1 MVTTTFI
8 GRLGNSMFQIAACIG
23 YAKKYGYTWGV
34 PNYQRESSI
43 LTHFPNLPRC
53 NDNEKRYNEHQP
65 GHDNDWFDYHEIPN
79 VGPDVNLFGFWQ
91 SWKYFDNAKDEVKQV
106 FKLKEY
112 PEYKEYI
119 SIHVRRGDY
128 VKHAGSFPPI
138 DDVYL
143 QRAIEVIWE
152 QTGIENFLLFSDD
165 TQWAKDWAAKNSRF
179 NIIVSEG
186 CNEYEDLSKMA
197 SCSHHIIANS
207 TFSWWGAWLGHNPDK
222 VVISPSIV
230 RGNWFGHESG
240 VKQDP
245 IDLLPPN
252 WIQIKFR

>member
-65 GHDNDWFDYHEIPN
+65 GHDHDWFDYHEIPN

-138 DDVYL
+138 DMNYL
-143 QRAIEVIWE
+143 EKAFSHFSHNDK
-152 QTGIENFLLFSDD
+152 GIVFSDD
-165 TQWAKDWAAKNSRF
+165 IEWCKNALSQYK
-179 NIIVSEG
+179 NLEYSEG
-186 CNEYEDLSKMA
+186 CSEYEDLSKMA
-197 SCSHHIIANS
+197 SCSNHIIANS

-230 RGNWFGHESG
+230 RGNWFGYESG

-245 IDLLPPN
+245 VDLLPPN